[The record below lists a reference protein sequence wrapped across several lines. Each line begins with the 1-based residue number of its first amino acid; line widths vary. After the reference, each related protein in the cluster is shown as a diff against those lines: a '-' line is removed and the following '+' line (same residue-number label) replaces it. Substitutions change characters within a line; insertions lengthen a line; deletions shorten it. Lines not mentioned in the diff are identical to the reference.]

1 MDADSGDLTPAR
13 AAEQLS
19 LLVADRQRLSA
30 RFRTPWPI
38 RCALGI
44 IMATW
49 VAQLAKGEMQG
60 VQSIDLARDRFGA
73 FLPTMALIL
82 LVGFLGNRR
91 IGVRSQRMTSGGTF
105 AVVLFGVTFG
115 LIVNASLDAV
125 GDIHVGAA
133 AGLCALAFLT
143 TIALMIA
150 VDRATARRISRA

>member
-1 MDADSGDLTPAR
+1 
-13 AAEQLS
+13 
-19 LLVADRQRLSA
+19 
-30 RFRTPWPI
+30 
-38 RCALGI
+38 
-44 IMATW
+44 
-49 VAQLAKGEMQG
+49 
-60 VQSIDLARDRFGA
+60 
-73 FLPTMALIL
+73 
-82 LVGFLGNRR
+82 
-91 IGVRSQRMTSGGTF
+91 MTSGGTF